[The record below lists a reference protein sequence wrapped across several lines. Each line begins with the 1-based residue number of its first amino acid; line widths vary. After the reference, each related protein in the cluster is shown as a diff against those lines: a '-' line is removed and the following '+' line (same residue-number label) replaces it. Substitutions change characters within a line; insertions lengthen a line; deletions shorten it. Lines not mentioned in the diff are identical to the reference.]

1 VKTLENET
9 ARLYPKWL
17 RHARGLMSDPHRGDD
32 LLSETLLKILENQR
46 EKAERLA
53 DEGTLEFYVNRALFL
68 MAIDRSSRYHIK
80 FSKFLRNWD
89 ENSVKHL
96 EEPLAPWL
104 GSRLNNEYVDAYIS
118 LMPQM
123 DAVVLR
129 LYALPDFSY
138 KDASAKTGIPIKTL
152 YKLVENAL
160 TKIRK
165 NVHRTPN
172 NSGPTFSDMHGL

>member
-1 VKTLENET
+1 MCDAVK
-9 ARLYPKWL
+9 
-17 RHARGLMSDPHRGDD
+17 GDD

-46 EKAERLA
+46 EKAESLA
-53 DEGTLEFYVNRALFL
+53 AEGTLEFYVNRSLFL

-80 FSKFLRNWD
+80 FSKFSRLWD
-89 ENSVKHL
+89 EHSARHL

-104 GSRLNNEYVDAYIS
+104 GSRLDNEYLDAYIN

-123 DAVVLR
+123 DAVILR

-160 TKIRK
+160 TRIKK
-165 NVHRTPN
+165 NVHRTPRN
-172 NSGPTFSDMHGL
+172 PLEPFGDLS